1 MLGDQEYSPKIR
13 LVHLGTLSFETGMFK
28 NAVLK
33 ATLRIIQW
41 WIFSLFS
48 LKIE

>member
-1 MLGDQEYSPKIR
+1 
-13 LVHLGTLSFETGMFK
+13 MFK

-48 LKIE
+48 LKIEISKIEVNFLL